1 MRIMTLNKAD
11 FILWMERLVIR
22 IDSLKEHIVKLE
34 LQTLNIDGE
43 ELLDNQDIMK
53 ILKISYRTLQRY
65 RSERR
70 LPYYKLRGKV
80 YYKLSDVQQLL
91 RETFSS
97 PVR

>member
-1 MRIMTLNKAD
+1 MTLKKAE
-11 FILWMERLVIR
+11 FISWMERLVIR
-22 IDSLKEHIVKLE
+22 IDSLKEHVVKLE

-53 ILKISYRTLQRY
+53 ILKISYRSLQRY

>member
-1 MRIMTLNKAD
+1 MTLKKAE
-11 FILWMERLVIR
+11 FISWMERLVIR
-22 IDSLKEHIVKLE
+22 IDSLKEHVVNLE
-34 LQTLNIDGE
+34 LQTLNVDGE

-53 ILKISYRTLQRY
+53 ILKISYRSLQRY

>member
-1 MRIMTLNKAD
+1 MTLNKAD

>member
-1 MRIMTLNKAD
+1 MTLNKAD

-22 IDSLKEHIVKLE
+22 IDSLKEQIVKLE

>member
-1 MRIMTLNKAD
+1 MTLKKAE
-11 FILWMERLVIR
+11 FISWMERLVIR
-22 IDSLKEHIVKLE
+22 IDSLKEHVVNLE

-53 ILKISYRTLQRY
+53 ILKISYRSLQRY

>member
-1 MRIMTLNKAD
+1 MTLKKAE
-11 FILWMERLVIR
+11 FISWMERLVIR
-22 IDSLKEHIVKLE
+22 IDSLKEHIVNLE

-53 ILKISYRTLQRY
+53 ILKISYRSLQRY